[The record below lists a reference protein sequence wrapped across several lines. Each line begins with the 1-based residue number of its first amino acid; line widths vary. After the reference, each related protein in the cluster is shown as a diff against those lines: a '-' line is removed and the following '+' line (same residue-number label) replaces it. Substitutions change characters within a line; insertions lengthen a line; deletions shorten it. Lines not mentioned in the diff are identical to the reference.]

1 MDRND
6 LCVDKLKKNT
16 IFQGLKSIY
25 VWLHVPLN
33 AWKLL
38 WSQNEALQT
47 EMRMITYVFNMEI
60 ITSPLSY
67 TNKAQAICSSI

>member
-6 LCVDKLKKNT
+6 LCVDTSLKKYHISGNK
-16 IFQGLKSIY
+16 IN
-25 VWLHVPLN
+25 LHEDAPLN
-33 AWKLL
+33 AWKHI

-47 EMRMITYVFNMEI
+47 EMRMITYNVFNMEI